1 MTNFER
7 LSKIM
12 DEELKKQKKKS
23 SKVSNE
29 EMFKMRVTFGKSKK
43 IINVLTNEITYT

>member
-29 EMFKMRVTFGKSKK
+29 EMFELRAAFGRGKK
-43 IINVLTNEITYT
+43 IVNVFTNEVTYT